1 MRRINKLHEFVKAE
15 EKPTTKGRFFLPVD
29 SERILRIPL
38 FEHLTDDFVA
48 WHKMKSFVFTV
59 WAAYYTEWDHQFGS
73 RVVSTKGALL
83 VNPVWA
89 AVWKLNVPSKVKIY
103 IWRALRGV
111 ISGMGVL
118 ANQHIMVSPQVSYM
132 QGWCRGY

>member
-1 MRRINKLHEFVKAE
+1 M
-15 EKPTTKGRFFLPVD
+15 T
-29 SERILRIPL
+29 
-38 FEHLTDDFVA
+38 
-48 WHKMKSFVFTV
+48 SFVFTV

-73 RVVSTKGALL
+73 RVVTTKGALL

-103 IWRALRGV
+103 IWRALHGV

-118 ANQHIMVSPQVSYM
+118 ANRHIKVSPQVSYM